1 MFGYEFFMPGLYAVI
16 AGIMLFVFGFIA
28 GGITGANEMRV
39 IYAKLEK
46 IRLKNMKNNQNI

>member
-1 MFGYEFFMPGLYAVI
+1 MFGYEFFMPGVYAVI

-28 GGITGANEMRV
+28 GGITGANEMKV

-46 IRLKNMKNNQNI
+46 IRLNNMKKNQKV